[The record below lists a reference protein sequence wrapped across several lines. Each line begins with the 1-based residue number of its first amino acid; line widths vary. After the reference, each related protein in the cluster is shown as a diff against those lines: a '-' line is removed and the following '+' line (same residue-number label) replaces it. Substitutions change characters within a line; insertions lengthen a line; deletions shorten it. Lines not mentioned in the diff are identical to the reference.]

1 MRSAYIRY
9 LLPTTD
15 TSPRGMPRRSV
26 VNSAIGPGLQDLSMI
41 LFTGG
46 DRHRWEPFRRPF
58 RLPNFAYQIVP
69 IWIGHADVTD

>member
-1 MRSAYIRY
+1 
-9 LLPTTD
+9 
-15 TSPRGMPRRSV
+15 
-26 VNSAIGPGLQDLSMI
+26 MI